1 VDPVRRSVTVVI
13 PTYRRP
19 ASVVRAL
26 SALATQDAPFDWDV
40 VVVDNDASQS
50 ARDAVEQVG
59 RAGLDLRYE
68 VEPLTGVAHA
78 RNRGVAV
85 ASGDVVALLD
95 DDVVPQPGWLANVCA
110 PVLAGA
116 ASATGGTVRLD
127 PTVTRPR
134 WFDEAGIGGYLA
146 SFGLAEGEHELG
158 DRDLLLTANMAVL
171 RAALDEVGGFD
182 PTFGPRGGVQLVAD
196 DAHLVRQLVRHGHR
210 VVYRSDA
217 VVVHDLPPQR
227 LTRRYLL
234 RRAYLQGRSDW
245 LLERIDHADR
255 RFGGL
260 RVAVVHVTRWLRR
273 ETRQRLREG
282 LRHSAVRFHL
292 LCDVAR
298 FVGTLRQAL
307 FTVTEKN
314 SG

>member
-1 VDPVRRSVTVVI
+1 VESRQPSVTVVI

-19 ASVVRAL
+19 DSVTRAL
-26 SALATQDAPFDWDV
+26 RALAGQATPFDWDV
-40 VVVDNDASQS
+40 VVVDNDAAGS
-50 ARDAVEQVG
+50 AREAVEDVA
-59 RAGLDLRYE
+59 RSGLDLRYE
-68 VEPLTGVAHA
+68 VEPVTGVAHA

-85 ASGDVVALLD
+85 AAGDVIALLD
-95 DDVVPQPGWLANVCA
+95 DDVVPQEGWLANVCA
-110 PVLAGA
+110 PVLAGKA
-116 ASATGGTVRLD
+116 AAAGGAVRLD
-127 PTVTRPR
+127 PTVARPA
-134 WFDEAGIGGYLA
+134 WFDEEGIGGYLA
-146 SFGLAEGEHELG
+146 SFALAEGEHELG
-158 DRDLLLTANMAVL
+158 DRDLLLTANMAVR
-171 RAALDEVGGFD
+171 RAALEEVGGFD

-196 DAHLVRQLVRHGHR
+196 DAHLVRQLVRHGNR
-210 VVYRSDA
+210 VVYRPDA

-245 LLERIDHADR
+245 LLDGLDHADR

-260 RVAVVHVTRWLRR
+260 RVAVVHVSRWLRR

-307 FTVTEKN
+307 FAVTEKN
-314 SG
+314 SR